1 MVTGLGGG
9 IWPRWDRIVETP
21 ATIKKFPKIAQNLG
35 HTRQLLENI
44 YKKLGRSPNTGNNW
58 RASGAVARF
67 SSQSVGGIAQDALT
81 LSRI

>member
-21 ATIKKFPKIAQNLG
+21 ATIKKFLKIAQNLR
-35 HTRQLLENI
+35 HTRQLFENI
-44 YKKLGRSPNTGNNW
+44 YKKLGQSPKTGNNW
-58 RASGAVARF
+58 CASGAVARF
-67 SSQSVGGIAQDALT
+67 LSQSVGGTAQDAQT